1 MAAAPLKPLSLY
13 FVGMG
18 IFSFFLLF
26 GYVAGDCDSTLAIM
40 GYNLLGEQLAHPPC
54 GTGAVLF
61 LRFVEAMWFG
71 TSAMFVTLG
80 VAPRFGVPVSKEI
93 YAIVFWFFL
102 VPVFLGYILAFVV
115 TEIEPGNHALL
126 SIPASL
132 RAPWATC
139 TRCDRR
145 QVPVRSQRH
154 LPRSLYRGFPSLLQ
168 AR

>member
-1 MAAAPLKPLSLY
+1 MTRLRP
-13 FVGMG
+13 
-18 IFSFFLLF
+18 
-26 GYVAGDCDSTLAIM
+26 
-40 GYNLLGEQLAHPPC
+40 LGEDIWRSLDASKGAPFAMRG
-54 GTGAVLF
+54 GTRKRISVTQ
-61 LRFVEAMWFG
+61 RFVEAMWFG

-154 LPRSLYRGFPSLLQ
+154 LPRSLHRGFPSLLQ